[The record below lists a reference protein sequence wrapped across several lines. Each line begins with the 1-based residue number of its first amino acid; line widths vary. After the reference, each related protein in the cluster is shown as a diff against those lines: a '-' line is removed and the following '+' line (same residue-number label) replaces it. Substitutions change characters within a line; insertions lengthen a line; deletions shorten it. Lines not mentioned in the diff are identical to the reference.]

1 MHDTKTPVLVG
12 ATAMG
17 LNVGLSFAFVALFNK
32 IGWMPHGGLALAN
45 SLATALET
53 MTLLVLMRKRLN
65 EIHGSQIA
73 KSAGIAILGTLAMGT
88 ALIFWMQAMRSDS
101 VALTALGGVAVG
113 GTVYGLVLIILRV
126 PEVRSLFQAV
136 NRRLSR

>member
-1 MHDTKTPVLVG
+1 
-12 ATAMG
+12 
-17 LNVGLSFAFVALFNK
+17 
-32 IGWMPHGGLALAN
+32 MPHGGLALAN

-65 EIHGSQIA
+65 GIHGSLIA
-73 KSAGIAILGTLAMGT
+73 KGVGIAILGTLATGA
-88 ALIFWMQAMRSDS
+88 ALIFWLQVMKFHSAA
-101 VALTALGGVAVG
+101 VTALGGVAVG
-113 GTVYGLVLIILRV
+113 GTVYGLVLILLRV